1 MPPDRRDNPGV
12 IAPPPL
18 IFAIPLIAGVLVGR
32 AFPFQVM
39 PRAFALIV
47 GGALALSAVV
57 LIFWAVLSFR
67 QAATPMVPYKPT
79 AAIIASG
86 PFALTRNP
94 VYLAMA
100 LLYVGITLLVNTVW
114 PLLLLPLV
122 LLTVQRGVIEREER
136 YLEQKFGDE
145 YMSYKSRVRRWL

>member
-1 MPPDRRDNPGV
+1 VPPDRKDNPGV

-18 IFAIPLIAGVLVGR
+18 IFAIPLIGGVLVGR
-32 AFPFQVM
+32 AFPFQVL
-39 PRAFALIV
+39 PRSLALVI
-47 GGALALSAVV
+47 GGALTLFALV
-57 LIFWAVLSFR
+57 LFFWALLSFR

-79 AAIIASG
+79 AAIIDTD

-114 PLLLLPLV
+114 PLLLLPFV
-122 LLTVQRGVIEREER
+122 LGLVQRGVIEREER

>member
-1 MPPDRRDNPGV
+1 VPPDRKDNPGV

-18 IFAIPLIAGVLVGR
+18 IFAIPLIGGALVGR
-32 AFPFQVM
+32 VFPFQVL
-39 PRAFALIV
+39 PRPFALAI

-57 LIFWAVLSFR
+57 LNIWALPRFR
-67 QAATPMVPYKPT
+67 RAGTSMMPYKPT
-79 AAIIASG
+79 TAIIDSG

-94 VYLAMA
+94 LYVAMT

-114 PLLLLPLV
+114 PLLLLPFV
-122 LLTVQRGVIEREER
+122 LGLVQRGVIEREER
-136 YLEQKFGDE
+136 YLEQKFGDK

>member
-1 MPPDRRDNPGV
+1 MPPDRKDNPGV

-18 IFAIPLIAGVLVGR
+18 IFAIPLVAGVLVGR
-32 AFPFQVM
+32 VFPFQVL
-39 PRAFALIV
+39 PRPFALVV
-47 GGALALSAVV
+47 GGALALSAAA
-57 LIFWAVLSFR
+57 LMFWAVVSFR

-100 LLYVGITLLVNTVW
+100 LLYAGITLLVNTVW
-114 PLLLLPLV
+114 PLLLLPFV
-122 LLTVQRGVIEREER
+122 LGLVQRGVIEREER
-136 YLEQKFGDE
+136 YLERKFGDE
-145 YMSYKSRVRRWL
+145 YLSYKSRVRRWL

>member
-1 MPPDRRDNPGV
+1 MPTDRKDNPGV

-18 IFAIPLIAGVLVGR
+18 IFAIPLIGGVLVGR
-32 AFPFQVM
+32 AFPFQVL
-39 PRAFALIV
+39 PRPLALAI
-47 GGALALSAVV
+47 GGALALSAAA
-57 LIFWAVLSFR
+57 LMFWAVVSFR

-100 LLYVGITLLVNTVW
+100 LLYAGITLLVNTVW
-114 PLLLLPLV
+114 PLLLLPFV
-122 LLTVQRGVIEREER
+122 LAVVQRGVIEREER
-136 YLEQKFGDE
+136 YLEQKFGGE
-145 YMSYKSRVRRWL
+145 YMNYKSCVRRWL